1 LSVGRIGRF
10 EQALAALEQ
19 RLFPVLRRAADEPH
33 MAAVREA
40 IGPSFAALVA
50 VTAVAWGVGHG
61 PDLTTSFFAA
71 YRAGFGAMGV
81 ALAAFLAERLART
94 FGYDRALAVVLSLGA
109 FYISLPADS
118 RLHPWTAILQIA
130 STSIFLALIVA
141 LVTAQCLRVAY
152 ALLPRFEAA
161 AAATAASA
169 ALFVVPAAAGV
180 SLSDLLLPIIKPLVA
195 VGDTL
200 PGLLVVVLLQTLL
213 WCAGVHGP
221 AFLSAIITPVYLHAL
236 DQNSQAYLNHQTPP
250 HIVTIALAVFYFP
263 GGSGATLSLALLML
277 RSRVARLRKLA
288 LASLVPSLANI
299 NEPLIFGIPLV
310 MNPTLALPFVGVPLI
325 LASLTYAAM
334 AFGLVDKTVF
344 WIPPVNLLPAFVSAW
359 ILTGRDWRAVVL
371 VAVNVVIG
379 AIAYAPFLRSFEAS
393 ISREP
398 EQAEELVRSATAIR
412 EHELEVERHPERL
425 LGETH
430 DDR

>member
-1 LSVGRIGRF
+1 
-10 EQALAALEQ
+10 
-19 RLFPVLRRAADEPH
+19 

-50 VTAVAWGVGHG
+50 VTAVAWGLNHG

-81 ALAAFLAERLART
+81 ALAALLAERLART
-94 FGYDRALAVVLSLGA
+94 FGYDRSLAVILSLGA

-118 RLHPWTAILQIA
+118 RLHPWTAVAQIA

-141 LVTAQCLRVAY
+141 LVTGQCLRVAY

-161 AAATAASA
+161 AAATAVSA
-169 ALFVVPAAAGV
+169 ALFVLPAAAGV
-180 SLSDLLLPIIKPLVA
+180 SLAGMMLPIIKPLVA

-236 DQNSQAYLNHQTPP
+236 DQNSQALLNHQAPP
-250 HIVTIALAVFYFP
+250 HIVTIALAIFYFP
-263 GGSGATLSLALLML
+263 GGSGATFSLALLML

-288 LASLVPSLANI
+288 LASLLPSLANI
-299 NEPLIFGIPLV
+299 NEPLIFGVPLV
-310 MNPTLALPFVGVPLI
+310 MNPSLALPFVGVPLL

-344 WIPPVNLLPAFVSAW
+344 WIPPVNLLPAVVSAW
-359 ILTGRDWRAVVL
+359 IVTGRDWRAAVL
-371 VAVNVVIG
+371 VVVNIVVG
-379 AIAYAPFLRSFEAS
+379 VIAYAPFLRSFES
-393 ISREP
+393 SVSQEP
-398 EQAEELVRSATAIR
+398 EQAEELVRSATALR

-425 LGETH
+425 LDEGR